1 MTNIHPKHSAAPP
14 VYRKPI
20 QAILNDAGEE
30 TPESL
35 LAKEERRKLEDSWD
49 AREQSW
55 FFTRPWVCDIKEY
68 NATII
73 NTFLWGMEDME
84 EVYQSEDFYH
94 GPCKLLFPSCCSSR
108 VRLIVCLL
116 HSYMASTLPPRHIAN
131 AFEPRQILQS
141 TPDPRTKLDRNQ
153 CWILGSTSDD

>member
-1 MTNIHPKHSAAPP
+1 MTNINPKHSAAPP
-14 VYRKPI
+14 IYRKPVP
-20 QAILNDAGEE
+20 AVLNDAGEE
-30 TPESL
+30 TAESL
-35 LAKEERRKLEDSWD
+35 LAKEERRKLEDSWE

-94 GPCKLLFPSCCSSR
+94 GPCELLFR
-108 VRLIVCLL
+108 
-116 HSYMASTLPPRHIAN
+116 
-131 AFEPRQILQS
+131 FE
-141 TPDPRTKLDRNQ
+141 
-153 CWILGSTSDD
+153 